1 MPFNG
6 HLRTKLPRR
15 RKAKD
20 NEPRARRRRDES
32 LPAWPIGI
40 VRTDPWRFLI
50 VRFSAKLSRL
60 DCDWN
65 AASRSIL
72 NDGTSGPS
80 AERVGGSANDL
91 FLRPSRFS
99 VTATT
104 AIEQRFVLRAVNLS
118 RRCYPF
124 THCRSSNSLH
134 LRYRE
139 IGSPPT
145 PFGLAL

>member
-1 MPFNG
+1 
-6 HLRTKLPRR
+6 
-15 RKAKD
+15 
-20 NEPRARRRRDES
+20 
-32 LPAWPIGI
+32 
-40 VRTDPWRFLI
+40 LI

-104 AIEQRFVLRAVNLS
+104 AIEQRFRAEEIRVLAE
-118 RRCYPF
+118 
-124 THCRSSNSLH
+124 RSVYAETKRMLKT
-134 LRYRE
+134 
-139 IGSPPT
+139 IV
-145 PFGLAL
+145 AD